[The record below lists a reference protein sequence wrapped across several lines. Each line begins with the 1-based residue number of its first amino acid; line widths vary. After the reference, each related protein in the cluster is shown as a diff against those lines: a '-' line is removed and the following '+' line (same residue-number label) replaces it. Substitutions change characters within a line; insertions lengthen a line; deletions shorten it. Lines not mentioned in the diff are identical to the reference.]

1 MFKSAA
7 SISFKKPVAA
17 DSNVNELRLGTP
29 PCPALGPTVQG
40 ACATHIEAEGEEVTL
55 GEAEGDS
62 VTELV
67 AEVEAVTVGV
77 AVRLGVTL
85 RVGDR

>member
-1 MFKSAA
+1 MAVGWGDGVGRETV
-7 SISFKKPVAA
+7 P
-17 DSNVNELRLGTP
+17 R
-29 PCPALGPTVQG
+29 PALHWAQQ
-40 ACATHIEAEGEEVTL
+40 CATHIDAEGEEVTL